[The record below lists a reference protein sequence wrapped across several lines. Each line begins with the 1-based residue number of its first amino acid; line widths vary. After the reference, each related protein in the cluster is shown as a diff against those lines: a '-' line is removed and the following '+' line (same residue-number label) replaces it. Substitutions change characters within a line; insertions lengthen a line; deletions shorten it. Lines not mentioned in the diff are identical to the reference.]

1 MFGVRCSMF
10 IVRWSFLPVAC
21 SLTPVA
27 CDVCGL
33 IMTSAYS
40 SLSALRLPIVLSVIV
55 HLMAAMV
62 VPLGSAV
69 NLRVLRNEYKKK
81 FKVIEIQ
88 RVKDEPPPEQE
99 PSPER
104 KELVA
109 AFSDILYDPDL
120 NDRVTNAAV
129 KAAFDIPR
137 FSEVTSSH
145 KTPDINVSRRGFS
158 ERFMNNTV
166 KAGDPAGV
174 TIPETA
180 ARKLKRVRQEF
191 DLDRTLAKAGR
202 EQMSVPDGF
211 GSAAGGGIGVR
222 SVAASPPQPLPSLRE
237 KPASATPTF
246 DIGKRPLAPGDL
258 LPTGKVE
265 NTADIAVAVAAY
277 ASPDD
282 PNPFIRIMLTAL
294 ESKNLK
300 PVPKDV
306 MFAVDVSL
314 SMSETKINEA
324 RLAASTYL
332 PELGP
337 NDRFNVVIFSESI
350 KKAFPDF
357 VPPTPANIEQ
367 AIAFIKKI
375 PLEIKTDVYS
385 AIQSICSSLPETKR
399 PCTIFLISDGQGTQ
413 GVQDAKRILIDF
425 AAVLRPNVTIC
436 TFDSGG
442 GGNRYLLDL
451 LAWVSRGQA
460 MLLPQQEGAAQ
471 ALVRL
476 ARLHDKPVLSS
487 LRAVYANLNPEESYP
502 RNPACLYKDQ
512 PIVLYGH
519 CETTS
524 NIALQIVGQADG
536 GERFFFQNIVIPQ
549 PDARNQHIAREWA
562 RGKIHYLM
570 SRMARS
576 GDDPAIVKEIK
587 QLGQK
592 YSVPTPYT
600 D

>member
-1 MFGVRCSMF
+1 
-10 IVRWSFLPVAC
+10 
-21 SLTPVA
+21 
-27 CDVCGL
+27 
-33 IMTSAYS
+33 MTSTYS
-40 SLSALRLPIVLSVIV
+40 SLSALRLPIVLSVII
-55 HLMAAMV
+55 HLVATMV

-81 FKVIEIQ
+81 FKTIEIQ
-88 RVKDEPPPEQE
+88 RIREEPPPQPE
-99 PSPER
+99 PPAEP
-104 KELVA
+104 KELVTV
-109 AFSDILYDPDL
+109 FSDILYNPDL
-120 NDRVTNAAV
+120 NDRVTNAVV
-129 KAAFDIPR
+129 KAAFDIPQ

-145 KTPDINVSRRGFS
+145 KTPDMNVSRRGFS
-158 ERFMNNTV
+158 DQFVSNTI

-174 TIPETA
+174 VIPVSA
-180 ARKLKRVRQEF
+180 PRKVKHVRQEL

-202 EQMSVPDGF
+202 EQLTVPDGF
-211 GSAAGGGIGVR
+211 GSAAGGGIGIR
-222 SVAASPPQPLPSLRE
+222 SVAASPPLPLPSVRE
-237 KPASATPTF
+237 KPAAGTPTF
-246 DIGKRPLAPGDL
+246 DIDKRPLAPGDV
-258 LPTGKVE
+258 LPAGKVV
-265 NTADIAVAVAAY
+265 NTADIAIAVAAY

-282 PNPFIRIMLTAL
+282 PFPFIQIMLTAQ
-294 ESKNLK
+294 ESKQLK

-324 RLAASTYL
+324 RLAASQYL

-350 KKAFPDF
+350 KRAFPDF
-357 VPPTPANIEQ
+357 VEPTPANIEQ
-367 AIAFIKKI
+367 AVAFIKKI
-375 PLEIKTDVYS
+375 PMEIKTDVYS

-399 PCTIFLISDGQGTQ
+399 PCNIFLISDGKGTQ
-413 GVQDAKRILIDF
+413 GVRDAKRILIDF
-425 AAVLRPNVTIC
+425 AAVLPPNVSIF

-451 LAWVSRGQA
+451 LSWVSRGQSV
-460 MLLPQQEGAAQ
+460 LLPQAEGASQ
-471 ALVRL
+471 SLVRL

-487 LRAVYANLNPEESYP
+487 LRAVYANLNPEECYP

-524 NIALQIVGQADG
+524 NIALQIVGQADE

-549 PDARNQHIAREWA
+549 PDPRNQHIAREWA

-576 GDDPAIVKEIK
+576 GDDPALIKEIK

-592 YSVPTPYT
+592 YAVPTPYT